1 LKARKNENENE
12 NENIRFG
19 CYIYQDGLK
28 YKDILNIA
36 LECEKLGYDSLWLK
50 DNFIPWISDYHI
62 SFDSKND
69 NNTTSTTKA
78 IPQEKSNEKR
88 TMLECWTTLSSLA
101 SATTK
106 IRLGAILVNLYRN
119 PSIVAKMA
127 SSLDVISN
135 GRLEIGVSAGW
146 FEKEAH
152 AYGFA
157 FPPNSVR
164 VQMLE
169 ESILI
174 LRRMLANSESQ
185 NNNINDDYYTAS
197 FKGKY
202 FNISD
207 AECNPKPIQEPHIPI
222 WIGGSG
228 RKTLALVA
236 KYADGWN
243 YGLCSYTRYIDKL
256 SILKNYCNKSNKSDN
271 NRTYNAK
278 KGGDNHNI
286 MKAWHGI
293 LFLRRNERELKKETI
308 LDKTIWKDSELVIA
322 GTPDTILREIN
333 KYVHIG
339 VTYFTI
345 YFPDLPNMT
354 SLQLFAKNII
364 PYFRNR

>member
-1 LKARKNENENE
+1 LKARNNEAE

-185 NNNINDDYYTAS
+185 NNNINGDYYTAS

-207 AECNPKPIQEPHIPI
+207 AECNPKPIQKPHIPI

-243 YGLCSYTRYIDKL
+243 YGLCSYARYVDKI
-256 SILKNYCNKSNKSDN
+256 SVLKNYCNNNKSDN
-271 NRTYNAK
+271 NRSCS
-278 KGGDNHNI
+278 NI
-286 MKAWHGI
+286 IKAWHGI
-293 LFLRRNERELKKETI
+293 IFLGSNEDELKNRKEMM
-308 LDKTIWKDSELVIA
+308 LDKKMIWKDSELVIA
-322 GTPDTILREIN
+322 GTPEMILREIK
-333 KYVHIG
+333 KYVDIG

-345 YFPDLPNMT
+345 YFPDLPDMI

-364 PYFRNR
+364 PYFRNK

>member
-1 LKARKNENENE
+1 LKARNNEAE

-28 YKDILNIA
+28 YKDILDIT

-50 DNFIPWISDYHI
+50 DNFVPWISDYHI

-69 NNTTSTTKA
+69 NNNTSATKA
-78 IPQEKSNEKR
+78 IPQERFNEKR

-101 SATTK
+101 SVTTK

-135 GRLEIGVSAGW
+135 GRLDIGLSSGW
-146 FEKEAH
+146 FKKEAQ
-152 AYGFA
+152 AYGFV
-157 FPPNSVR
+157 FPSNSVR
-164 VQMLE
+164 VEMLE

-174 LRRMLANSESQ
+174 LRRMLTNSESQ
-185 NNNINDDYYTAS
+185 NNNVNDCYTAS

-202 FNISD
+202 FNISN
-207 AECNPKPIQEPHIPI
+207 AECNPKPIQKPHIPI

-243 YGLCSYTRYIDKL
+243 YGLCSYARYVDKI
-256 SILKNYCNKSNKSDN
+256 SVLKKYCNNNNSDN
-271 NRTYNAK
+271 NRSC
-278 KGGDNHNI
+278 HNI
-286 MKAWHGI
+286 IKAWHGI
-293 LFLRRNERELKKETI
+293 LFLGSNEDELKNRKEMM
-308 LDKTIWKDSELVIA
+308 LDNKMIWKDSELVVA
-322 GTPDTILREIN
+322 GTPDTILREIK
-333 KYVHIG
+333 KYVDIG

-345 YFPDLPNMT
+345 YFPDLPDMI
-354 SLQLFAKNII
+354 SLQLFAKNIM
-364 PYFRNR
+364 PYFINK

>member
-1 LKARKNENENE
+1 
-12 NENIRFG
+12 
-19 CYIYQDGLK
+19 
-28 YKDILNIA
+28 
-36 LECEKLGYDSLWLK
+36 
-50 DNFIPWISDYHI
+50 
-62 SFDSKND
+62 
-69 NNTTSTTKA
+69 
-78 IPQEKSNEKR
+78 
-88 TMLECWTTLSSLA
+88 
-101 SATTK
+101 
-106 IRLGAILVNLYRN
+106 
-119 PSIVAKMA
+119 MA

-135 GRLEIGVSAGW
+135 GRLEIGLSAGW

-157 FPPNSVR
+157 FPSNSVR

-169 ESILI
+169 ESVLI
-174 LRRMLANSESQ
+174 LRRMLTNSESQ
-185 NNNINDDYYTAS
+185 NNNNIDDYHTAS

-202 FNISD
+202 FNISN
-207 AECNPKPIQEPHIPI
+207 AECNPKPIQKPHIPI

-228 RKTLALVA
+228 RKILSLVA

-256 SILKNYCNKSNKSDN
+256 SILKNYCNNKDNNKSDN
-271 NRTYNAK
+271 SRTYSTK
-278 KGGDNHNI
+278 KGRDKYHNI
-286 MKAWHGI
+286 TKAWHGI
-293 LFLRRNERELKKETI
+293 LFLRRNESELKKETI

-333 KYVHIG
+333 KYVGIG

-354 SLQLFAKNII
+354 SLQLFANNII

>member
-1 LKARKNENENE
+1 MSTKDKKLKARKNEKE

-50 DNFIPWISDYHI
+50 DNFIPWISDYYV
-62 SFDSKND
+62 SFDSKNS
-69 NNTTSTTKA
+69 NSGTTKA
-78 IPQEKSNEKR
+78 IPQERYNEKR
-88 TMLECWTTLSSLA
+88 AMLECWTTLSSLA
-101 SATTK
+101 SVTTK

-135 GRLEIGVSAGW
+135 GRVEIGLSAGW
-146 FEKEAH
+146 FEKEAQ

-157 FPPNSVR
+157 FPSNSIR

-174 LRRMLANSESQ
+174 LRRMLNSESQ
-185 NNNINDDYYTAS
+185 NNNNIDDYYTAS

-202 FNISD
+202 YNISN
-207 AECNPKPIQEPHIPI
+207 AECNPKPIQKPHIPI

-243 YGLCSYTRYIDKL
+243 YGLCSYARYIDKL
-256 SILKNYCNKSNKSDN
+256 SMLKKYCNNNKNDN
-271 NRTYNAK
+271 NRTY
-278 KGGDNHNI
+278 HNI
-286 MKAWHGI
+286 IKAWHGI
-293 LFLRRNERELKKETI
+293 VLLGSTEDELKTRKEMI
-308 LDKTIWKDSELVIA
+308 LDKKIIWTDSELIIA
-322 GTPDTILREIN
+322 GTPDTILREISE
-333 KYVHIG
+333 YVDIG
-339 VTYFTI
+339 VTHFTI
-345 YFPDLPNMT
+345 YFLDLPNMG

-364 PYFRNR
+364 PYFKNR

>member
-1 LKARKNENENE
+1 MKARNNKKENENV
-12 NENIRFG
+12 RFG

-69 NNTTSTTKA
+69 NNTSATKA
-78 IPQEKSNEKR
+78 IPQERFNEKR

-101 SATTK
+101 SVTTK

-135 GRLEIGVSAGW
+135 GRLDIGLSSGW
-146 FEKEAH
+146 FEKEAQ

-157 FPPNSVR
+157 FPSNSVR
-164 VQMLE
+164 VEMLE

-174 LRRMLANSESQ
+174 LRRMLTNSESQ
-185 NNNINDDYYTAS
+185 NNNVNDCDTAS

-202 FNISD
+202 FNISN
-207 AECNPKPIQEPHIPI
+207 AECNPKPIQKPCIPI

-243 YGLCSYTRYIDKL
+243 YGLCSYARYIDKL
-256 SILKNYCNKSNKSDN
+256 SMLKNYCNNNKSDN
-271 NRTYNAK
+271 NRSCR
-278 KGGDNHNI
+278 NI
-286 MKAWHGI
+286 IKAWHGVI
-293 LFLRRNERELKKETI
+293 FLGSNEDELKNRKEMM
-308 LDKTIWKDSELVIA
+308 LDKKMIWKESELVIA
-322 GTPDTILREIN
+322 GTPDTILREIK
-333 KYVHIG
+333 KYVDIG

-345 YFPDLPNMT
+345 YFPDLPDMI

-364 PYFRNR
+364 PYFRNK

>member
-1 LKARKNENENE
+1 MKARNNEAE

-28 YKDILNIA
+28 YKDILDIT

-50 DNFIPWISDYHI
+50 DNFVPWISDYHI

-69 NNTTSTTKA
+69 NNTSTTKA
-78 IPQEKSNEKR
+78 IPQERFNEKR
-88 TMLECWTTLSSLA
+88 IMLECWTTLSSLA
-101 SATTK
+101 SVTTK

-127 SSLDVISN
+127 STLDVISN

-146 FEKEAH
+146 FKKEAQ
-152 AYGFA
+152 AYGFV
-157 FPPNSVR
+157 FPSNSVR
-164 VQMLE
+164 VEMLE

-174 LRRMLANSESQ
+174 LRRMLTNSESQ
-185 NNNINDDYYTAS
+185 NNNVNDCYTAS

-202 FNISD
+202 FNISN
-207 AECNPKPIQEPHIPI
+207 AECNPKPIQKPHIHI

-243 YGLCSYTRYIDKL
+243 YGLCSYARYVDKI
-256 SILKNYCNKSNKSDN
+256 SVLKNYCNNNKSDN
-271 NRTYNAK
+271 NRSCR
-278 KGGDNHNI
+278 NI
-286 MKAWHGI
+286 IKAWHGVI
-293 LFLRRNERELKKETI
+293 FLGSNEDELKNRKEMM
-308 LDKTIWKDSELVIA
+308 LDKKMIWKESELVIA
-322 GTPDTILREIN
+322 GTPDTILREIK
-333 KYVHIG
+333 KYVDIG

-345 YFPDLPNMT
+345 YFPDLPDMT

-364 PYFRNR
+364 PYFRNK

>member
-1 LKARKNENENE
+1 LKVRKNKNE

-36 LECEKLGYDSLWLK
+36 LECEKLGYDSVWLK
-50 DNFIPWISDYHI
+50 DNLIPWISDYYI

-78 IPQEKSNEKR
+78 IPREKFNEKIP
-88 TMLECWTTLSSLA
+88 MLECWTTLSSLA

-174 LRRMLANSESQ
+174 LRRMLSSESQ
-185 NNNINDDYYTAS
+185 NNNNIDDYYTTS

-207 AECNPKPIQEPHIPI
+207 AECNPKPVQKPHIPI

-228 RKTLALVA
+228 RKTLELVA

-256 SILKNYCNKSNKSDN
+256 TMLKNYCNNKSDD
-271 NRTYNAK
+271 NRTY
-278 KGGDNHNI
+278 HNI
-286 MKAWHGI
+286 IKAWHGI
-293 LFLRRNERELKKETI
+293 LFLGSNEDELKTRKDML
-308 LDKTIWKDSELVIA
+308 LDKKMIWNDSELVIA

-333 KYVHIG
+333 KYVEVG

-345 YFPDLPNMT
+345 YFPDLPKMI

-364 PYFRNR
+364 PYFRKR

>member
-1 LKARKNENENE
+1 LKARKNEKK

-36 LECEKLGYDSLWLK
+36 LECEKLGYDCLWLK

-69 NNTTSTTKA
+69 RNTSTTKA
-78 IPQEKSNEKR
+78 IPQEEFYEKR

-101 SATTK
+101 SVTTK

-157 FPPNSVR
+157 FPSNSVR

-174 LRRMLANSESQ
+174 LRRMLKSESQ
-185 NNNINDDYYTAS
+185 NNNIDDYYRAS

-207 AECNPKPIQEPHIPI
+207 AECNPKPIQNPHIPI

-256 SILKNYCNKSNKSDN
+256 SMLKNYCNNNNKSNN
-271 NRTYNAK
+271 NRTY
-278 KGGDNHNI
+278 HNI
-286 MKAWHGI
+286 IKAWHGI
-293 LFLRRNERELKKETI
+293 LLLGSNEDELKTRREMI
-308 LDKTIWKDSELVIA
+308 LNKKMIWKDSELVIA

-333 KYVHIG
+333 KYVDIG

-345 YFPDLPNMT
+345 YFPDLPNVI

-364 PYFRNR
+364 RYFRNI

>member
-1 LKARKNENENE
+1 MKSRKNMK

-19 CYIYQDGLK
+19 CYIYQEGLK
-28 YKDILNIA
+28 YKDILNIT

-50 DNFIPWISDYHI
+50 DNFIPWISDYI
-62 SFDSKND
+62 SFNNSNN
-69 NNTTSTTKA
+69 NNTSAAKGG
-78 IPQEKSNEKR
+78 IVQEKFNER

-101 SATTK
+101 SVTRK
-106 IRLGAILVNLYRN
+106 IRLAAILVNLYRN

-146 FEKEAH
+146 FEKEAR

-157 FPPNSVR
+157 FPSNSAR

-174 LRRMLANSESQ
+174 LRRMLGSANE
-185 NNNINDDYYTAS
+185 NNINDYIVS
-197 FKGKY
+197 FKGIY
-202 FNISD
+202 FKISN
-207 AECNPKPIQEPHIPI
+207 AECNPKPIQKPHVPL

-228 RKTLALVA
+228 KKTIALVA

-243 YGLCSYTRYIDKL
+243 YGLCSYEEYVEKL
-256 SILKNYCNKSNKSDN
+256 SILKNYCNNNKSDN
-271 NRTYNAK
+271 IRNYR
-278 KGGDNHNI
+278 DI
-286 MKAWHGI
+286 IKAWHGI
-293 LFLRRNERELKKETI
+293 LFLGSSEDELKSRREMI
-308 LDKTIWKDSELVIA
+308 LGKNRIWKGSELVIA

-333 KYVHIG
+333 KYVNIG

-345 YFPDLPNMT
+345 YFPDLPNTT
-354 SLQLFAKNII
+354 SLRLFAKNII
-364 PYFRNR
+364 PYFRNK

>member
-1 LKARKNENENE
+1 LKAKNNKKE

-50 DNFIPWISDYHI
+50 DNFIPWISDYQI
-62 SFDSKND
+62 SFDSKNG
-69 NNTTSTTKA
+69 NNTTNTNKS
-78 IPQEKSNEKR
+78 ISQERFNEKR
-88 TMLECWTTLSSLA
+88 TMFECWTTLSSLA
-101 SATTK
+101 SVTTK

-135 GRLEIGVSAGW
+135 GRLDIGLSSGW

-157 FPPNSVR
+157 FPSNSVR
-164 VQMLE
+164 VEMLE

-174 LRRMLANSESQ
+174 LRRMLTNSESR
-185 NNNINDDYYTAS
+185 NNNIDDCDTAS

-202 FNISD
+202 FNISN
-207 AECNPKPIQEPHIPI
+207 AECNPKPIQKPHIPI

-243 YGLCSYTRYIDKL
+243 YGLCSYARYVDKI
-256 SILKNYCNKSNKSDN
+256 SVLKKYCNDNKSDN
-271 NRTYNAK
+271 NTY
-278 KGGDNHNI
+278 HNI
-286 MKAWHGI
+286 IKAWHGI
-293 LFLRRNERELKKETI
+293 LFLGSNEDELKNRKEMI
-308 LDKTIWKDSELVIA
+308 LDKKMIWKDSELVIA

-333 KYVHIG
+333 KYVSIG
-339 VTYFTI
+339 ITYFTI
-345 YFPDLPNMT
+345 YFPDLPNMI
-354 SLQLFAKNII
+354 SLQLFAKNVIS
-364 PYFRNR
+364 YFRNR

>member
-1 LKARKNENENE
+1 LKARNNEAQ

-69 NNTTSTTKA
+69 NNTSANKA
-78 IPQEKSNEKR
+78 IPQERFNEKR

-101 SATTK
+101 SVTTK

-135 GRLEIGVSAGW
+135 GRLDIGLSAGW

-157 FPPNSVR
+157 FPSNSIR

-174 LRRMLANSESQ
+174 LRRMLTNSESR
-185 NNNINDDYYTAS
+185 NNNIDDCDTASS

-202 FNISD
+202 FNILN
-207 AECNPKPIQEPHIPI
+207 AECNPKPIQKPRIPI
-222 WIGGSG
+222 WIGGGG

-243 YGLCSYTRYIDKL
+243 YGLCSYTRYMEKL
-256 SILKNYCNKSNKSDN
+256 SMLKNYCNNNKSDN
-271 NRTYNAK
+271 NKTY
-278 KGGDNHNI
+278 HNI
-286 MKAWHGI
+286 IKAWHGI
-293 LFLRRNERELKKETI
+293 LLLVSNEDELKTRKEMI
-308 LDKTIWKDSELVIA
+308 LNKKMIWKDSELVIA
-322 GTPDTILREIN
+322 GTPDTILREIK
-333 KYVHIG
+333 KYVDIG
-339 VTYFTI
+339 VTYFTF
-345 YFPDLPNMT
+345 YFPDLPDMI

-364 PYFRNR
+364 PYFRNK